1 MVWDTSSKIF
11 PQMQIRTRLTLQF
24 ALMAGGML
32 VAFSLMTY
40 SLSANYRKQEFGDR
54 LKEKAI
60 NTAKLLIE
68 VKEIDDDLMRII
80 DSANY
85 SSLENIEVV
94 VYDYFKRRRI
104 YSSGINSGMDFNEE
118 LLAKIRNSGEYAFRQ
133 GEREAVGLLYTDGLR
148 RFVVIA
154 SASDTYGLSKIN
166 NLVLILIIGL
176 LASIVITIFVGLFFA
191 REALKPIS
199 GLITRVSSITA
210 TSLGKRLD
218 EGDGSDEIAQLA
230 ITFNE
235 MLDRIEK
242 AFQIQKS
249 FVSNASHELRTPL
262 AAITSQIEVSLIKDR
277 TTGEYKEVLSSLLD
291 DTRGLNVLANN
302 LLEIARSEQD
312 LSALKLAPVRLDE
325 LLLLSQAEI
334 NSIHPDYII
343 ETEITEESDNEEHE
357 LTIIGNENLL
367 KLIFINLIDNAC
379 KFSEGGVVK
388 ASLGFFPDYV
398 LITIK
403 DTGIGIESEELQH
416 IFEPFYRATNASN
429 HKGHGIGLSL
439 IQKIVK
445 LHKGDI
451 KIESI
456 KGEGTTVEVSLPYS
470 L

>member
-1 MVWDTSSKIF
+1 
-11 PQMQIRTRLTLQF
+11 MQIRTRLTLQF

-32 VAFSLMTY
+32 VIFSVMIY
-40 SLSANYRKQEFGDR
+40 SLSANYRKQEFEDR

-118 LLAKIRNSGEYAFRQ
+118 LISKIRNSGEYAFRQ
-133 GEREAVGLLYTDGLR
+133 GDREAVGLLYTDGLR

-154 SASDTYGLSKIN
+154 SASDTYGLSKIS
-166 NLVLILIIGL
+166 NLVLILVIGL
-176 LASIVITIFVGLFFA
+176 LAAFVITFIVGLFFA

-199 GLITRVSSITA
+199 GLVTRVSSITA
-210 TSLGKRLD
+210 TSLGQRLD
-218 EGDGSDEIAQLA
+218 EGNGSDEIAQLA

-262 AAITSQIEVSLIKDR
+262 ATITSQIEVTLIKDR
-277 TTGEYKEVLSSLLD
+277 TGEEYKEVLFSLLD
-291 DTRGLNVLANN
+291 DTRGLNSLANN

-312 LSALKLAPVRLDE
+312 ISALNFAPVRLDE

-334 NSIHPDYII
+334 NAIHPDYII
-343 ETEITEESDNEEHE
+343 ETEITEESDNEDQG
-357 LTIIGNENLL
+357 LTIMGNENLL

-388 ASLGFFPDYV
+388 ASLGFYPDHV
-398 LITIK
+398 QITIK
-403 DTGIGIESEELQH
+403 DTGIGIESEELEH

-429 HKGHGIGLSL
+429 HKGHGVGLSL
-439 IQKIVK
+439 IQKIVN
-445 LHKGDI
+445 LHRGNI
-451 KIESI
+451 KIESN
-456 KGEGTTVEVSLPYS
+456 KGEGTTVKVTLPYS

>member
-1 MVWDTSSKIF
+1 
-11 PQMQIRTRLTLQF
+11 MQIRTRLTLQF

-32 VAFSLMTY
+32 VIFSVMIY
-40 SLSANYRKQEFGDR
+40 SLSANYRKQEFEDR

-118 LLAKIRNSGEYAFRQ
+118 LISKIRNSGEYAFRQ
-133 GEREAVGLLYTDGLR
+133 GDREAVGLLYTDGLR

-154 SASDTYGLSKIN
+154 SASDTYGLSKISN
-166 NLVLILIIGL
+166 LILILVIGL
-176 LASIVITIFVGLFFA
+176 LAAFVITFIVGLFFA

-199 GLITRVSSITA
+199 GLVTRVSSITA
-210 TSLGKRLD
+210 TSLGQRLD
-218 EGDGSDEIAQLA
+218 EGNGSDEIAQLA

-262 AAITSQIEVSLIKDR
+262 ATITSQIEVTLIKDR
-277 TTGEYKEVLSSLLD
+277 TGEEYKEVLFSLLD
-291 DTRGLNVLANN
+291 DTRGLNSLANN
-302 LLEIARSEQD
+302 LLEIARTEQD
-312 LSALKLAPVRLDE
+312 ISALNFAPVRLDE

-334 NSIHPDYII
+334 NAIHPDYII
-343 ETEITEESDNEEHE
+343 ETEITEESDNEDQE
-357 LTIIGNENLL
+357 LTIMGNENLL

-388 ASLGFFPDYV
+388 ASLGFYPDHV
-398 LITIK
+398 QITIK
-403 DTGIGIESEELQH
+403 DTGIGIESEELEH

-429 HKGHGIGLSL
+429 HKGHGVGLSL
-439 IQKIVK
+439 IQKIVN
-445 LHKGDI
+445 LHRGNI
-451 KIESI
+451 KIESN
-456 KGEGTTVEVSLPYS
+456 KGEGTTVKVTLPYS

>member
-1 MVWDTSSKIF
+1 MVWGTSSKIY

-32 VAFSLMTY
+32 VAFSVMIY
-40 SLSANYRKQEFGDR
+40 SLSANYRKQEFKER

-68 VKEIDDDLMRII
+68 VKQIDNNLMKII
-80 DSANY
+80 DSTNY

-94 VYDYFKRRRI
+94 VYDYFKRKRI
-104 YSSGINSGMDFNEE
+104 YSSGINSGMEFNEE
-118 LLAKIRNSGEYAFRQ
+118 LLAKIRNNGEYAFRQ
-133 GEREAVGLLYTDGLR
+133 GDREAVGLLYTNGLR

-166 NLVLILIIGL
+166 NLILILVIGL
-176 LASIVITIFVGLFFA
+176 LASIVIIIIVGLFFS

-199 GLITRVSSITA
+199 GLVTRVSSITA
-210 TSLGKRLD
+210 SSLGKRLD
-218 EGDGSDEIAQLA
+218 EGNGSDEIAQLA

-262 AAITSQIEVSLIKDR
+262 AAITNQIEVTLIKDR
-277 TTGEYKEVLSSLLD
+277 TGEEYKEVLTSLLD
-291 DTRGLNVLANN
+291 DTYGLNSLANN

-312 LSALKLAPVRLDE
+312 ISALKLTSVRLDE

-334 NSIHPDYII
+334 NAIHPDYTI
-343 ETEITEESDNEEHE
+343 ETEITEAPDNDEHD
-357 LTIIGNENLL
+357 LAIIGNENLL

-388 ASLGFFPDYV
+388 ASLGFFPEHV

-403 DTGIGIESEELQH
+403 DTGIGIDSDDLQH
-416 IFEPFYRATNASN
+416 IFEPFYRAKNAAN
-429 HKGHGIGLSL
+429 LKGHGIGLSL

-451 KIESI
+451 QIESR
-456 KGEGTTVEVSLPYS
+456 KGEGTTVRVSLPYS

>member
-1 MVWDTSSKIF
+1 
-11 PQMQIRTRLTLQF
+11 MQIRTRLTLQF

-32 VAFSLMTY
+32 VVFSLMIY
-40 SLSANYRKQEFGDR
+40 SLSANYRKQEFKER

-85 SSLENIEVV
+85 SSLDNSEVV
-94 VYDYFKRRRI
+94 VYDYFKRKRI
-104 YSSGINSGMDFNEE
+104 YSSGKNSGMVFSEE
-118 LLAKIRNSGEYAFRQ
+118 LLAKIRNSGEYAFSQ
-133 GEREAVGLLYTDGLR
+133 GDREAVGLLYTDGLR

-154 SASDTYGLSKIN
+154 SATDIFGLSKIN
-166 NLVLILIIGL
+166 NLVLILVIGL
-176 LASIVITIFVGLFFA
+176 LVSMVVIIFVGLFFA

-199 GLITRVSSITA
+199 GLVARVSSITA
-210 TSLGKRLD
+210 SSLGKRLD
-218 EGDGSDEIAQLA
+218 EGNGSDEIAQLA

-262 AAITSQIEVSLIKDR
+262 AAITSQIEVALIKDR
-277 TTGEYKEVLSSLLD
+277 DREEYKEVLSSLLD
-291 DTRGLNVLANN
+291 DARGLNSLANN
-302 LLEIARSEQD
+302 LLEVARSEQD
-312 LSALKLAPVRLDE
+312 ISALKLAPVRLDE
-325 LLLLSQAEI
+325 LMLLSQAEI

-343 ETEITEESDNEEHE
+343 ETEITVASDNEEQE
-357 LTIIGNENLL
+357 LTIMGNENLL
-367 KLIFINLIDNAC
+367 KLIFVNLIDNAC

-388 ASLGFFPDYV
+388 ASLGFFPDHV

-403 DTGIGIESEELQH
+403 DSGIGIESEDLPH
-416 IFEPFYRATNASN
+416 IFEPFYRASNASN

-451 KIESI
+451 QIESN
-456 KGEGTTVEVSLPYS
+456 KGEGTTVKVSLPYS
-470 L
+470 I